1 MQMNNTKYLPL
12 VMVPLLVAV
21 ILSPVLAQTQS
32 EEPTQAQS
40 ELVEKAP
47 EQTSP
52 EPVSDAPKTVE
63 IAPDASGT
71 TGKPIRS
78 FKPSEE
84 IGADSAVSF
93 PIDI

>member
-12 VMVPLLVAV
+12 LLLPLLVAV

-32 EEPTQAQS
+32 EEPTQAPS
-40 ELVEKAP
+40 ELVEKVQ
-47 EQTSP
+47 EHTSP
-52 EPVSDAPKTVE
+52 EPVGDTPKTAE
-63 IAPDASGT
+63 KTPDISGT